1 MNNPFSFLSRKNV
14 EASFGILIRR
24 FPIPVIIVTIF
35 SLLLFYFIQSETK
48 DDTVIRAIFSFGITF
63 FFSTWMTLFSEGL
76 KNKKYTPL
84 LSIIPILYG
93 IWVYFTID
101 VGTDWFF
108 ESFVFLLLHLFG
120 FVAFLFF
127 APYVRPVW
135 KSDEEEIEYSNYF
148 SLVAWTLLMSSIIW
162 GTLLA
167 LGFIALGSIFALFD
181 IKDIFD
187 EWKLYANWAVVALAF
202 VSPIYWLIQ
211 LPLRSEMNTRR
222 FETNKFFSFL
232 IRYIG
237 VPFICIYFL
246 ILYAYSGK
254 VLLNFAN
261 WPRWIISWMVIGFST
276 FGYLN
281 YIFSK
286 PYESESKMITLFRQ
300 YFPFAV
306 IPQILMLFYALYL
319 RLMQYD
325 LTMNR
330 YFVIIFGL
338 WLGFTS
344 LYLIV
349 SKKKSLSII
358 TASLALLSFVISVW
372 PWSVFQYPTAR
383 QYTRLIQNL
392 EKANILKNST
402 ITPLSNPKDITK
414 ELSNEIYSG
423 ISYVCDFSECSQI
436 KELFKKEVT
445 EATIKAE
452 ENWKKWNTETW
463 AIYNWIS
470 KWEIVS
476 AVASS
481 IKVQESYAYDNV
493 LTTKYIQYNVDYKYD
508 FSYYPLEIDSGY
520 TKIVNV
526 SWINSEEHRTSKIY
540 PYITINPD
548 TSTLQYHESSGS
560 TEELILKFPIELT
573 QTSNARSIEQ
583 EKLIFTLSSEKRD
596 IKILLQNFAVKN
608 PEFTGSGNQDSNQD
622 YYSINGIGLVKEKQ

>member
-24 FPIPVIIVTIF
+24 FPLSAIIVTLF
-35 SLLLFYFIQSETK
+35 SLLLFYFIQSETT
-48 DDTVIRAIFSFGITF
+48 DDTVTRAIFSFGITF
-63 FFSTWMTLFSEGL
+63 FFSTGMTLFSEGL

-120 FVAFLFF
+120 FIAFLFF
-127 APYVRPVW
+127 APYIRPVGE
-135 KSDEEEIEYSNYF
+135 SDENEIEYSNYF
-148 SLVAWTLLMSSIIW
+148 SLVAWTLLMSSII
-162 GTLLA
+162 GGALLA

-181 IKDIFD
+181 INDIFD
-187 EWKLYANWAVVALAF
+187 EGKLYASWAVIALAF
-202 VSPIYWLIQ
+202 VSPIYGLIH
-211 LPLRSEMNTRR
+211 LPLRSEMNTRK

-232 IRYIG
+232 IRYVG
-237 VPFICIYFL
+237 VPFIGIYFL
-246 ILYAYSGK
+246 ILYTYSGK
-254 VLLNFAN
+254 VLLNFSD
-261 WPRWIISWMVIGFST
+261 WPRGIISWMVIGFST

-286 PYESESKMITLFRQ
+286 PYETESKMITLFRR

-319 RLMQYD
+319 RLVQYD

-358 TASLALLSFVISVW
+358 TASLALLSFVISVG

-392 EKANILKNST
+392 EKANILKNGM
-402 ITPLSNPKDITK
+402 ITPLASPKNITK

-445 EATIKAE
+445 EATIRAE
-452 ENWKKWNTETW
+452 ENWKKWNTETGT
-463 AIYNWIS
+463 IYSGIS

-476 AVASS
+476 AVADA
-481 IKVQESYAYDNV
+481 IKVQQGYNYDNE
-493 LTTKYIQYNVDYKYD
+493 TSTKYIQYNT
-508 FSYYPLEIDSGY
+508 SYQYNTPYPLDITPGY
-520 TKIVNV
+520 TKIVSIVGALDEKNTNKKV
-526 SWINSEEHRTSKIY
+526 YPYISLDPDTSKI
-540 PYITINPD
+540 T
-548 TSTLQYHESSGS
+548 YH
-560 TEELILKFPIELT
+560 
-573 QTSNARSIEQ
+573 R
-583 EKLIFTLSSEKRD
+583 
-596 IKILLQNFAVKN
+596 
-608 PEFTGSGNQDSNQD
+608 GSGNTLDIPFTPPKNLINTTTPTELNQED
-622 YYSINGIGLVKEKQ
+622 LTFVINTDDIDTKLYFQSYAIRNPEYSGTGVDYYYSISGIGLVKEKR